1 MMDSLVVVKPTAFYF
16 DCTEAM
22 LDELQQAY
30 VPIDVLHLYDLDLV
44 KCQEALTIWMKKCP
58 DEIKMD
64 DVLET
69 MLDASPIPNVLVFR
83 LFQDDEDQHWV
94 ECQAYVFTA
103 KEPQGLIL
111 N

>member
-1 MMDSLVVVKPTAFYF
+1 MDSLVVIKPTAFYF

-22 LDELQQAY
+22 LDELQQP
-30 VPIDVLHLYDLDLV
+30 VMPIDVLRLYDLDFV
-44 KCQEALTIWMKKCP
+44 KCQEALKAWCP
-58 DEIKMD
+58 EEIKMS